1 MVRSPPGGTQSVR
14 RAVTLLREIA
24 VKAPGGG
31 WQLAD
36 LARRCGI
43 DRTTAYRILGCL
55 VAEGLITR
63 NEDGRRGSSYRL
75 GPLAFELGLAAQP
88 ERDLRP
94 LCADAMTRLAARTGD
109 TVFLNV
115 RSGYDSVCL
124 DRREGPYP
132 VRALTVEV
140 GARRPLCASAGGLAM
155 LMLLPEAER
164 RSIVKENAQRLAA
177 TTGVS
182 LRTLN
187 LMLEESIASGYGL
200 NNRRVIPGVIALGVA
215 VRNARGEPIAALS
228 IAAIGER
235 LGTARRKEAAAWLRE
250 AVAQIGKKLG

>member
-1 MVRSPPGGTQSVR
+1 MTAQTPGGTQSIR
-14 RAVTLLREIA
+14 RAVALLREIA

-31 WQLAD
+31 WQIAE

-55 VAEGLITR
+55 VAEGLLTR

-88 ERDLRP
+88 ELDLRP
-94 LCADAMTRLAARTGD
+94 LCAEAMTRLAARTGD

-132 VRALTVEV
+132 VRALTVEI
-140 GARRPLCASAGGLAM
+140 GARRPLCASAGGLAI
-155 LMLLPEAER
+155 LMLLPDAER

-187 LMLEESIASGYGL
+187 LMLEESIAAGYGL

-215 VRNARGEPIAALS
+215 LRDARGIPLAALS

-235 LGTARRKEAAAWLRE
+235 LGAARRKQIAGWLGEETSR
-250 AVAQIGKKLG
+250 IGKALN